1 MNTNIC
7 AAMIDLVDLFAR
19 HCAERSTLNELRQMV
34 PHHPTW
40 QKAHGLFG
48 RIRRKNLDAMK
59 EENHLLVAQY
69 NFEEA
74 CAKTLYIMSS
84 HPAPFDA
91 PSPYLVVP
99 RALELARCLKIDDLE
114 IVQIISPSESGTQ
127 I

>member
-1 MNTNIC
+1 MSKNIT
-7 AAMIDLVDLFAR
+7 AAMIDLIDLFAMR
-19 HCAERSTLNELRQMV
+19 CEERNTLDELRQMV
-34 PHHPTW
+34 PYPPTW

-48 RIRRKNLDAMK
+48 RIREKNLNAMK
-59 EENHLLVAQY
+59 EENHLLAAQY

-99 RALELARCLKIDDLE
+99 RAFELARWLKIADLE
-114 IVQIISPSESGTQ
+114 IVQIIAPRKTGTQ